1 MYIFC
6 KRKRL
11 SLHRCY
17 ETGKLGILFT
27 FDFARDSP
35 SFYNHLQWSLFFA
48 MWSSFGTLAPVLWLC
63 SPESTQPGLI
73 RFCWNQFRLRVS
85 SRENL
90 RWRFK
95 KLAFIIICQT
105 SEDFMAFFYKENIT
119 SFQLWRQDRVPN
131 SDLKFKINKAGS
143 FQMIIDYIFVLL
155 ADLAQI
161 LIKIKR
167 LTLVNPKHFSPS
179 NWISNL
185 SREFASLLRTQ
196 TELDC
201 NSLIC
206 CKV

>member
-1 MYIFC
+1 MNVYFLQEKTYKSAQMLWDREIGHLVHIRL
-6 KRKRL
+6 RKRFSEL
-11 SLHRCY
+11 LH
-17 ETGKLGILFT
+17 
-27 FDFARDSP
+27 
-35 SFYNHLQWSLFFA
+35 HLQWSLFFA
-48 MWSSFGTLAPVLWLC
+48 MWSSFATLAPAVLWLC

-161 LIKIKR
+161 LIKNKR
-167 LTLVNPKHFSPS
+167 LTPVNPKHFSQTGSPT
-179 NWISNL
+179 WAL
-185 SREFASLLRTQ
+185 SSPPLY
-196 TELDC
+196 ELKQ
-201 NSLIC
+201 NSIATP
-206 CKV
+206 